1 MRKALLILAA
11 LAIVALAVGVFGPR
25 FRPPRTTDP
34 GTASLGETAPQE
46 DQTRITGR
54 GTVVPVLWARLSF
67 PISGQLE
74 EIRVTTGMTV
84 TAGQELATLERQEL
98 ELQVR
103 LAESELE
110 TQKAQLAELQQG
122 SSQAEIAA
130 AQASYEAAVAA
141 HEDLVAGPSDEERA
155 LAEADMSAAERAL
168 QRAQAAYDS
177 VSSRPNIGARPEA
190 LQLEQA
196 TLDYQRA
203 QVAFK
208 LALAGPSEAE
218 LKQSESH
225 VASAK
230 AQLDV
235 LTSAQ
240 PNAIRAAQAGVT
252 RAEVALEQAQL
263 RLHQASLYAPFDGTI
278 TSVDEAQ
285 AGNLISPGMPLVTV
299 ADMDELQVEITDL
312 DEWGAANVSVD
323 QTVDLVVPALGNR
336 NLRGRVTFVAS
347 EPTVL
352 QSGAVFYKALIALDQ
367 QDSNLRWGNSVRVRL
382 YVAGA
387 RGVGFR

>member
-1 MRKALLILAA
+1 MRKALLIFAA
-11 LAIVALAVGVFGPR
+11 LTIVALAVGILGPR
-25 FRPPRTTDP
+25 FRPARTTDP

-54 GTVVPVLWARLSF
+54 GTVVPALWARLSF
-67 PISGQLE
+67 PISGQLD

-84 TAGQELATLERQEL
+84 TSGQELATLEREEL
-98 ELQVR
+98 DLQVH

-110 TQKAQLAELQQG
+110 TQKAQLAEIQEG

-130 AQASYEAAVAA
+130 AQANYEAALAA
-141 HEDLVAGPSDEERA
+141 HKELGAGPSDEERA
-155 LAEADMSAAERAL
+155 LAEADLSAAERAL
-168 QRAQAAYDS
+168 QRAQAAYDA

-203 QVAFK
+203 QVAFE

-218 LKQSESH
+218 LKQSQSH

-230 AQLDV
+230 AQLDA

-252 RAEVALEQAQL
+252 RAEVALKQAQL
-263 RLHQASLYAPFDGTI
+263 RLDQASLYAPFNGTI
-278 TSVDEAQ
+278 TSVEEAR
-285 AGNLISPGMPLVTV
+285 AGDIISPGMPVVTV
-299 ADMDELQVEITDL
+299 ADLDELQVEITDL

-323 QTVDLVVPALGNR
+323 QTVDLIVPALGNR
-336 NLRGRVTFVAS
+336 NMRGRVTFVAS
-347 EPTVL
+347 EPTAQ
-352 QSGAVFYKALIALDQ
+352 QSGAIFYKALVALDQ
-367 QDSNLRWGNSVRVRL
+367 QDVELRWGNSVRVRL
-382 YVAGA
+382 YVAGS